1 MRPITIDKII
11 KQIES
16 LDDSSKL
23 QLLEKLAGI
32 IRESDRNKYS
42 SITHLKGLGT
52 EIWKNVNVDKY
63 IETER
68 RSY

>member
-52 EIWKNVNVDKY
+52 EI
-63 IETER
+63 
-68 RSY
+68 